1 MATLPSFGRFPPLR
15 QQDARG
21 VFFHH
26 EAALGTDQGSALPR
40 GNGRSYGDGCLN
52 EGGTLLLGRSC
63 NRLLAFDTKTGVL
76 RCEAG
81 TTLEE
86 IIDFALPQGF
96 FLPVTPGTRLVT
108 VGGAIA
114 NDVHGKNHHAAGT
127 FGCHVPR
134 FKLWR
139 SDRRPMLC
147 TPQQKDDWFGATV
160 GGLGLTGWIGWA
172 DIQLVRVANP
182 FLVAE
187 ELPFANLE
195 EFFTLSAA
203 SDRDFDYTVAWV
215 DCLAPRR
222 ARGRGILW
230 RANHAPPLA
239 KGSAGLGWRASI
251 PFELP
256 FPAVGPRRI
265 RAFNALYYHWKR
277 LQPATRLAHYK
288 GFFYPLD
295 HIAHWN
301 RLYGPKGFLQLQ
313 CVLPHE
319 HASFVIHELLERCAA
334 AGLGSFLAVLKVFGA
349 RPSPGWLS
357 FPRPGVTLALD
368 IPHQGERTLAALR
381 TLYAMIF
388 AAGGAIY
395 PAKDALMTKEQF
407 QAAYPRW
414 MELAARRDP
423 AISSS
428 LWRRVSP

>member
-1 MATLPSFGRFPPLR
+1 MNSLPSFGRYPPVH
-15 QQDARG
+15 QQSGRR
-21 VFFHH
+21 VSFHH
-26 EAALGTDQGSALPR
+26 EAALGTDDSSALPR
-40 GNGRSYGDGCLN
+40 GNGCSYGDCCLN
-52 EGGTLLLGRSC
+52 ESGTLLLGRPC
-63 NRLLAFDTKTGVL
+63 NRLLAFEAKSGVL

-127 FGCHVPR
+127 FGCHVLR

-147 TPQQKDDWFGATV
+147 TPQHKDGWFGATIA
-160 GGLGLTGWIGWA
+160 GLGLTGWVGWA
-172 DIQLVRVANP
+172 DIQLLRVANP
-182 FLVAE
+182 FMVVE
-187 ELPFANLE
+187 EHPFGSLE
-195 EFFTLSAA
+195 EFFALSTA

-215 DCLAPRR
+215 DCLAPARS
-222 ARGRGILW
+222 RGRGILW

-239 KGSAGLGWRASI
+239 KGSSGTRWQAAI
-251 PFELP
+251 PWELP

-277 LQPATRLAHYK
+277 LRPATRLAHYK

-301 RLYGPKGFLQLQ
+301 RLYGPRGFLQLQ
-313 CVLPHE
+313 CVLPHG
-319 HASFVIHELLERCAA
+319 HATFVIHELLERCATQ
-334 AGLGSFLAVLKVFGA
+334 GMGSFLAVLKVFGE
-349 RPSPGWLS
+349 RTSPGWLS

-368 IPHQGERTLAALR
+368 VPHQGSQTIAALR
-381 TLYAMIF
+381 AFYALIHE
-388 AAGGAIY
+388 AGGAIY

-414 MELAARRDP
+414 AELAARRDP

-428 LWRRVSP
+428 LWRRVSA